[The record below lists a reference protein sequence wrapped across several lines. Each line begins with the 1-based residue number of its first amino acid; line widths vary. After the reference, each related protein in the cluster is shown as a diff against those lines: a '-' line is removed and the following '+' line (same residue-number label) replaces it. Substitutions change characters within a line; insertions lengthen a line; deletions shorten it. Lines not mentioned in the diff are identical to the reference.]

1 MVLREVSKTP
11 GVGAVRTVV
20 QVVRAED
27 SPTARALAKKYINKN
42 ATVMTDEHPAYGEY
56 MARFQHLT
64 VNHSIE
70 FSTGDG
76 VNNNHA
82 ESFFARMRRMVI
94 GQAHRVTPKYMYEYM
109 SEVAW
114 REDNRRA
121 SPMRQSRSILKWA
134 SRLAPEAS
142 SWKGYWQG
150 KRRQDEVLF
159 VP

>member
-1 MVLREVSKTP
+1 V
-11 GVGAVRTVV
+11 
-20 QVVRAED
+20 
-27 SPTARALAKKYINKN
+27 ALH
-42 ATVMTDEHPAYGEY
+42 EHPAYSDY
-56 MARFQHLT
+56 MARYKHLT

-70 FSTGDG
+70 FSTDDG
-76 VNNNHA
+76 VNNNQA

-109 SEVAW
+109 SEIAW

-121 SPMRQSRSILKWA
+121 PPFAQSRDIMKWI
-134 SRLAPEAS
+134 SRLTPDAS